1 LKGKLSFETTNNKQ
15 QHIMKKSIIALSV
28 AALGVASVAKAAL
41 PLDDISVSVTFG
53 YESEYVFRGAK
64 LDQQAFQPA
73 IDVEYGNFY
82 AGIWNTSGISTNSAT
97 GHRETNFYGGY
108 AFALDDQITLD
119 FGATY
124 YYYSQDDGATFEL
137 YAGAAWD
144 VLLEPAGYIY
154 YDFDLKAWTFELSA
168 GHSIE
173 VADKTSLD
181 FSGHLGYQRFSRS
194 GDLEARFNHFYAG
207 IAADLTYAFTDYASF
222 SIGPRLSS
230 SHVRSSGDGR
240 IVRQDPAVNRDLLWW
255 GAAFTAGF

>member
-1 LKGKLSFETTNNKQ
+1 
-15 QHIMKKSIIALSV
+15 MKKSIIALSV

-53 YESEYVFRGAK
+53 YESEYVFRGDK

-82 AGIWNTSGISTNSAT
+82 AGIWGSYGISSRQR
-97 GHRETNFYGGY
+97 GGRETDFYAGY

-124 YYYSQDDGATFEL
+124 YYYSNDVPYDFEL

-144 VLLEPAGYIY
+144 VFLEPAGYIY
-154 YDFDLKAWTFELSA
+154 FETENQVWTFELS
-168 GHSIE
+168 GGYSID
-173 VADKTSLD
+173 VADSTTLD
-181 FSGHLGYQRFSRS
+181 FSGHAGYQYNYNRAA
-194 GDLEARFNHFYAG
+194 GDTRNAWYAG
-207 IAADLTYAFTDYASF
+207 IAADLTYAFNDNASF

-230 SHVRSSGDGR
+230 KKYDSISSKE
-240 IVRQDPAVNRDLLWW
+240 LLWW